1 MIKISKILLEKTG
14 IKAPSKVLPEI
25 NYHIALKKS
34 NFSNDSTF
42 HAGTLLQAIDRACGD
57 FYYEREYPFPYYLH
71 KVKIKEGLEIIDF
84 VFDHDPEDLNDDNSK
99 WDEYDSNKVAY
110 YINAVEGSTTNR
122 NYFTLGYG
130 GFCKKAVKPSNEN
143 FSLITDGKNVSIE
156 SVTKINSFEELKK
169 LVDSVC
175 GPNDHKFI
183 DYEK

>member
-1 MIKISKILLEKTG
+1 MSGKKNKKIKGLTRK
-14 IKAPSKVLPEI
+14 
-25 NYHIALKKS
+25 ALKKRIKPS
-34 NFSNDSTF
+34 FMTEKEIESAEKKDLSDSDDVSF
-42 HAGTLLQAIDRACGD
+42 ISL
-57 FYYEREYPFPYYLH
+57 REDNKTNLKGKKSTKH
-71 KVKIKEGLEIIDF
+71 EAKVHRKANSD
-84 VFDHDPEDLNDDNSK
+84 DEDLNDDNSK

-175 GPNDHKFI
+175 GPNDHQFI